1 VTHLGAGVDELEL
14 DLLQSLPLGVNQK
27 GLSQSENTLLRS
39 NAASLDHDEVLLDQT
54 VMGESTHG
62 VDGLVSQI
70 VVGGGIVLNKL
81 SFLHV
86 ESITDVVDLLVDLGT
101 MMVSLLTGTGN
112 GKLDTARMPGSNTSN
127 LTKTLVRLA
136 RKFLGV
142 PTRSDTFESFA
153 LGDTNDIDHLVFSK
167 DILDGEF
174 LFEMLTGKVDFVAG
188 GSTIDLDFHNVSLL
202 LASPQDLLLSVA
214 NHAHN
219 LAILLDLRKI
229 LFDLF
234 LANFVLPFQ
243 AGLGKSLLLRLRP
256 SFSG

>member
-1 VTHLGAGVDELEL
+1 MEKH
-14 DLLQSLPLGVNQK
+14 
-27 GLSQSENTLLRS
+27 
-39 NAASLDHDEVLLDQT
+39 
-54 VMGESTHG
+54 
-62 VDGLVSQI
+62 
-70 VVGGGIVLNKL
+70 
-81 SFLHV
+81 F
-86 ESITDVVDLLVDLGT
+86 
-101 MMVSLLTGTGN
+101 
-112 GKLDTARMPGSNTSN
+112 
-127 LTKTLVRLA
+127 
-136 RKFLGV
+136 
-142 PTRSDTFESFA
+142 TFESFA

-174 LFEMLTGKVDFVAG
+174 LFKMLTGKVDFVAG

-256 SFSG
+256 SFSGREKKH

>member
-1 VTHLGAGVDELEL
+1 MEKH
-14 DLLQSLPLGVNQK
+14 
-27 GLSQSENTLLRS
+27 
-39 NAASLDHDEVLLDQT
+39 
-54 VMGESTHG
+54 
-62 VDGLVSQI
+62 
-70 VVGGGIVLNKL
+70 
-81 SFLHV
+81 F
-86 ESITDVVDLLVDLGT
+86 
-101 MMVSLLTGTGN
+101 
-112 GKLDTARMPGSNTSN
+112 
-127 LTKTLVRLA
+127 
-136 RKFLGV
+136 
-142 PTRSDTFESFA
+142 TFESFA
-153 LGDTNDIDHLVFSK
+153 LGDANDIDHFVFSE